1 MTLKGEK
8 MKRLWAPWR
17 MEYIAGLDQDDNE
30 CIFCQTPRQNQDE
43 KNLILWRG
51 ESCFVMLNLFPY
63 NTGHLLIAPYQHTA
77 QLGEL
82 SEKERLQFWELV
94 QEALRAL
101 RVTMNPDGF
110 NLGMNLGRAAGA
122 GIDAHLHLH
131 IVPRWNG
138 DTNFMPVLDDT
149 KVISESL
156 EETYRKLKPEFFKES
171 QSKG

>member
-1 MTLKGEK
+1 
-8 MKRLWAPWR
+8 MKQLWAPWR
-17 MEYIAGLDQDDNE
+17 MEYISGLDQDDDE
-30 CIFCQTPRQNQDE
+30 CIFCQKPRQDQDE

-63 NTGHLLIAPYQHTA
+63 NNGHLLIAPYRHTA
-77 QLGEL
+77 QLGEI
-82 SEKERLQFWELV
+82 SEKERLEFWELV
-94 QEALRAL
+94 QEALRVL
-101 RVTMNPDGF
+101 QISINPDGF

-156 EETYRKLKPEFFKES
+156 EKTYRKLKPEFFYRNPHN
-171 QSKG
+171 

>member
-1 MTLKGEK
+1 

-17 MEYIAGLDQDDNE
+17 MEYIAGLGPDDRE
-30 CIFCQTPRQNQDE
+30 CIFCEKPRKNQDE

-51 ESCFVMLNLFPY
+51 KSCFAMLNLFPY
-63 NTGHLLIAPYQHTA
+63 NTGHLLIAPYRHIA
-77 QLGEL
+77 QLGEF
-82 SEKERLQFWELV
+82 SQEERLQFWELV
-94 QEALRAL
+94 EEALRAL
-101 RVTMNPDGF
+101 RVVMEPDGF

-122 GIDAHLHLH
+122 GIDSHLHLH

-156 EETYRKLKPEFFKES
+156 KQTYRKLKPEFFKRSEPR
-171 QSKG
+171 G